1 LIISPKA
8 SLLACK
14 ALASQW
20 HPVFHRFGTVFRP
33 FTDRFSSVFHR
44 FYRFLKNRGT
54 MPGVQRI
61 RGLKQEF
68 AEIAET
74 FSQRRNSLCDLCDLM
89 FQFCPS
95 KSAAR
100 YSTGKVVVKC
110 FAQKTGFYEVR
121 EPTRYQAPPG
131 HRFFKCRK

>member
-1 LIISPKA
+1 
-8 SLLACK
+8 
-14 ALASQW
+14 
-20 HPVFHRFGTVFRP
+20 
-33 FTDRFSSVFHR
+33 
-44 FYRFLKNRGT
+44 

-95 KSAAR
+95 KRRALQRGKSR
-100 YSTGKVVVKC
+100 GKVLRAKDWLL
-110 FAQKTGFYEVR
+110 
-121 EPTRYQAPPG
+121 
-131 HRFFKCRK
+131 